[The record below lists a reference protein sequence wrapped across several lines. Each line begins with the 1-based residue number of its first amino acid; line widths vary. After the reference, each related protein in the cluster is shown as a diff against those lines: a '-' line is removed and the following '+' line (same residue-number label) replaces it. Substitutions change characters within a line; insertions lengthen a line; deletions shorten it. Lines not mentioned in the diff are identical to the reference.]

1 MIFEK
6 IRTVPRSNELLDK
19 AFRRGS
25 RAKNGKI
32 SYNTKREAEA
42 SMIMTA
48 GNILSDNL
56 ANVVRDFP
64 SFNEISPF
72 YNELA
77 DVIVGVDKI
86 RVSLSSVQW
95 ASKKIKEMSR
105 VNISK
110 IYHKEDPKLIRQSA
124 IGRMSSVVNRISK
137 DLEFLDDT
145 RNKLRKLPDIRDEP
159 NIVVA
164 GYPNVGKSS
173 FVKIVS
179 SANPEIATYPFTTKG
194 LLVGHFTRDDT
205 RYQIVD
211 TPGLFD
217 RPLKER
223 NTIERQ
229 AILALAHQCNII
241 LFILD
246 PSETCGYVLEEQQK
260 LQEEL
265 VNTFSAPVVTVY
277 NKKDMVQ
284 KNYPLSMSTLTK
296 EGTDA
301 ILELLIEKISER
313 DCLD

>member
-32 SYNTKREAEA
+32 SYNTKREAEV

-86 RVSLSSVQW
+86 RMSLSSVQW
-95 ASKKIKEMSR
+95 ASKKIKEISR

-110 IYHKEDPKLIRQSA
+110 IYHKEDPKLTRQSA

-137 DLEFLDDT
+137 DLEFLDET
-145 RNKLRKLPDIRDEP
+145 RN
-159 NIVVA
+159 N
-164 GYPNVGKSS
+164 
-173 FVKIVS
+173 
-179 SANPEIATYPFTTKG
+179 
-194 LLVGHFTRDDT
+194 
-205 RYQIVD
+205 
-211 TPGLFD
+211 
-217 RPLKER
+217 
-223 NTIERQ
+223 
-229 AILALAHQCNII
+229 
-241 LFILD
+241 
-246 PSETCGYVLEEQQK
+246 
-260 LQEEL
+260 
-265 VNTFSAPVVTVY
+265 
-277 NKKDMVQ
+277 
-284 KNYPLSMSTLTK
+284 
-296 EGTDA
+296 
-301 ILELLIEKISER
+301 
-313 DCLD
+313 

>member
-1 MIFEK
+1 
-6 IRTVPRSNELLDK
+6 
-19 AFRRGS
+19 
-25 RAKNGKI
+25 
-32 SYNTKREAEA
+32 
-42 SMIMTA
+42 MIMTA

-56 ANVVRDFP
+56 ANVVHDFP

-95 ASKKIKEMSR
+95 ASKKIKEIAR
-105 VNISK
+105 FNISK
-110 IYHKEDPKLIRQSA
+110 IYHKEDPKLTRQSA

-137 DLEFLDDT
+137 DLEFLDET

-159 NIVVA
+159 TI
-164 GYPNVGKSS
+164 
-173 FVKIVS
+173 
-179 SANPEIATYPFTTKG
+179 
-194 LLVGHFTRDDT
+194 GHFTRDDT

-277 NKKDMVQ
+277 NKKDLVQ
-284 KNYPLSMSTLTK
+284 KNYPLSMSTLTE

-301 ILELLIEKISER
+301 ILELLIEKIS
-313 DCLD
+313 

>member
-6 IRTVPRSNELLDK
+6 IRTVPRSSELLDK

-32 SYNTKREAEA
+32 SYHTKREAEV

-48 GNILSDNL
+48 GNIISDNL

-86 RVSLSSVQW
+86 RMSLSSIQW
-95 ASKKIKEMSR
+95 ASKKIKEITR
-105 VNISK
+105 LNISK
-110 IYHKEDPKLIRQSA
+110 IYHKEDPKLTRQSA

-137 DLEFLDDT
+137 DLEFLDET

-159 NIVVA
+159 TIVVA

-179 SANPEIATYPFTTKG
+179 SANPEIATYPFTTKK

-265 VNTFSAPVVTVY
+265 VNTFSAPVITVY
-277 NKKDMVQ
+277 NKKDMIQ
-284 KNYPLSMSTLTK
+284 KEYPLSMSTLTK

-301 ILELLIEKISER
+301 ILELLVEKIS
-313 DCLD
+313 

>member
-86 RVSLSSVQW
+86 RVSLSSIQW
-95 ASKKIKEMSR
+95 ASKKIKEISR
-105 VNISK
+105 SNISK
-110 IYHKEDPKLIRQSA
+110 IYHKEDPKLTRQSA

-137 DLEFLDDT
+137 DLEFLDET

-159 NIVVA
+159 TIVVA

-194 LLVGHFTRDDT
+194 LLVGHFARDGT

-241 LFILD
+241 LFIFD

-265 VNTFSAPVVTVY
+265 VNTFSAPIVTVY

-301 ILELLIEKISER
+301 ILELLIEKIS
-313 DCLD
+313 